1 MVRILH
7 IDTAIEAASLCLSE
21 DENIL
26 AAAVNPSQK
35 DSASWLHVAIG
46 RMLEERGLSPKQ
58 LDAVAVS
65 AGPGSYTGL
74 RVGMSAAKGLCFAL
88 DRPLI
93 AVSTLKMMAVAAV
106 DEPSALLCPMID
118 ARRMEVF
125 TAVYDHGLSEKLA
138 PANLILTEQ
147 SFLPWL
153 EQDTVCFFGNGSAKF
168 RQLVAHPNA
177 RFAELEITA
186 RQMVPLALDSF
197 QRSDFAD
204 LAYSTPFYGKDF
216 HSPASI

>member
-7 IDTAIEAASLCLSE
+7 IDTAIEAASVCLSE
-21 DENIL
+21 DGNIL
-26 AAAVNPSQK
+26 ASAVNPSQK
-35 DSASWLHVAIG
+35 DSASWLHVAVG
-46 RMLEERGLSPKQ
+46 KMLEDGGLSPRQ

-88 DRPLI
+88 NRPLI
-93 AVSTLKMMAVAAV
+93 AVSTLKMMAVAALA
-106 DEPSALLCPMID
+106 EPSTLLCPLID

-125 TAVYDHGLSEKLA
+125 TAVYDHELNEKMA
-138 PANLILTEQ
+138 PANLILTGQ

-168 RQLVAHPNA
+168 RLLVTHPNA
-177 RFAELEITA
+177 RFAELQATA
-186 RQMVPLALDSF
+186 RQMVPLALDGF

-216 HSPASI
+216 HSPSSI

>member
-7 IDTAIEAASLCLSE
+7 IDTAIEAASVCLSE

-26 AAAVNPSQK
+26 ASAVNPSQK

-46 RMLEERGLSPKQ
+46 KMLEERGLSPKQ
-58 LDAVAVS
+58 LDAIAVS

-88 DRPLI
+88 DKPLI
-93 AVSTLKMMAVAAV
+93 AVSTLKMMAVAAMN
-106 DEPSALLCPMID
+106 EAFTLFCPMID

-125 TAVYDHGLSEKLA
+125 TAVYDRELNEKMA
-138 PANLILTEQ
+138 PSNLILTDQ
-147 SFLPWL
+147 SFNSWL
-153 EQDTVCFFGNGSAKF
+153 ERDTVCFFGNGSAKF
-168 RQLVAHPNA
+168 RQLISHPNA
-177 RFAELEITA
+177 RFADLQITA
-186 RQMVPLALDSF
+186 QHMVPLALDGF
-197 QRSDFAD
+197 LKSDFAD